1 MSENRQVEKARKWC
15 KTLTLAHFSVVL
27 NEETQKAVIANYDGS
42 IWRDV
47 PAPYQAGAT
56 ALLRNGETFT
66 AVEIRSQL
74 QSSQSYR
81 EESSRRQIEHMRT
94 MRQPVDSSTV
104 RQYLSSIS

>member
-1 MSENRQVEKARKWC
+1 MTENRQLEQARKWC

-47 PAPYQAGAT
+47 PALYQAGTT

-66 AVEIRSQL
+66 AVSVSQPQRSAQPYPAAHEY
-74 QSSQSYR
+74 QPQPHRHIVSSLYPKKSPCIPHP
-81 EESSRRQIEHMRT
+81 SVS
-94 MRQPVDSSTV
+94 
-104 RQYLSSIS
+104 

>member
-1 MSENRQVEKARKWC
+1 MTENRQVEKARKWC

-47 PAPYQAGAT
+47 PSDYHAGAV

-66 AVEIRSQL
+66 AVEIQPQRSAQPYRAAHEY
-74 QSSQSYR
+74 QPQPHKHIVSSLYPKKLPC
-81 EESSRRQIEHMRT
+81 IPH
-94 MRQPVDSSTV
+94 P
-104 RQYLSSIS
+104 SIS